1 MHIWIK
7 KKLFLEEE
15 ILLKFEQTQLKCN
28 SDDIFHTRTHE
39 GHW

>member
-1 MHIWIK
+1 MRIWN
-7 KKLFLEEE
+7 KKLFLEGE

-28 SDDIFHTRTHE
+28 GDIFHTRTHE